1 MSQPLRDTKERKF
14 MTEQRLREAFG
25 KQHKAFI
32 GFVTAGDP
40 TFDKSVASILALDAG
55 GADVVEVGIPFSDPV
70 ADGPVI
76 QDADL
81 RAFAAGITTTK
92 VFELVEEVRRKS
104 DVSLVLLVYLNNIFK
119 YGYDRFFSKCKQ
131 VGIDGVIIPDLPM
144 EERGEV
150 LPFAHKYQCALI
162 PLVAPTSA
170 KRIPQIVQGTTG
182 FVYVVSSMGVTGVRS
197 QLDSNLE
204 DMIAAIRNSTDAPIA
219 VGFGIHTPEQAA
231 KIAAIADGVIV
242 GSAIVKI
249 IAQNTAETSKKITEY
264 TRKMSKAIYKIN
276 REKSL

>member
-1 MSQPLRDTKERKF
+1 MSRQLRDIKERKF
-14 MTEQRLREAFG
+14 MTEKRLRAAFTN
-25 KQHKAFI
+25 QHKAFI

-40 TFDKSVASILALDAG
+40 TFEKSVAAILALAAG
-55 GADVVEVGIPFSDPV
+55 GADVIEVGVPFSDPV

-92 VFELVEEVRRKS
+92 VFELVGEVRKKS

-144 EERGEV
+144 EERSEV
-150 LPFAHKYQCALI
+150 LPFTLKYQCALI
-162 PLVAPTSA
+162 PLVAPTSGD
-170 KRIPQIVQGTTG
+170 RIPQIVQETTG

-204 DMIAAIRNSTDAPIA
+204 DMITAIRKSTDAPIA

-249 IAQNTAETSKKITEY
+249 IAENTAVTIEKITGY
-264 TRKMSKAIYKIN
+264 TRQMGAAIHKGD
-276 REKSL
+276 REKNL

>member
-1 MSQPLRDTKERKF
+1 M
-14 MTEQRLREAFG
+14 
-25 KQHKAFI
+25 
-32 GFVTAGDP
+32 
-40 TFDKSVASILALDAG
+40 
-55 GADVVEVGIPFSDPV
+55 
-70 ADGPVI
+70 
-76 QDADL
+76 
-81 RAFAAGITTTK
+81 
-92 VFELVEEVRRKS
+92 
-104 DVSLVLLVYLNNIFK
+104 NNIFK
-119 YGYDRFFSKCKQ
+119 YGYERFFSRCKQ

-150 LPFAHKYQCALI
+150 LPFARKYQCALI
-162 PLVAPTSA
+162 PLVAPTSGE
-170 KRIPQIVQGTTG
+170 RIPQIVQGTTG

-197 QLDSNLE
+197 KLDSNLE

-249 IAQNTAETSKKITEY
+249 IADNTTATSKKITEY
-264 TRKMSKAIYKIN
+264 ARQMSEAVYKID

>member
-1 MSQPLRDTKERKF
+1 